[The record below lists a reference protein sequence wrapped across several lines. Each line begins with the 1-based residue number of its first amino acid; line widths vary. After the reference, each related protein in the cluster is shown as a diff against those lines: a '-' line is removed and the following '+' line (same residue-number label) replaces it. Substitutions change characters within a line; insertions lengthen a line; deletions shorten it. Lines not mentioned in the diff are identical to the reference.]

1 MLFFLCLSLSFRS
14 PSMFKSSIWLTDRY
28 KTDCLCHNPRS
39 KSHSFSS
46 MNFYV
51 TFFCKYGNTPYDLS
65 KTRKTFAKQFEQQ
78 KNVECVIR
86 VFVIGNGQ
94 FSSSSSCFAH
104 LSIWS
109 KLLHL
114 LLIIKVRT
122 KKKSS
127 FNVLASSFGALFKI
141 TCIKKTCAK
150 IKKHPKFQISAYWSQ
165 TISH

>member
-1 MLFFLCLSLSFRS
+1 M
-14 PSMFKSSIWLTDRY
+14 
-28 KTDCLCHNPRS
+28 CHNPRS

-94 FSSSSSCFAH
+94 FFFFFLLFRASLNMVKITTLITHHQSSNKKKIIIQCFGV
-104 LSIWS
+104 LIWS
-109 KLLHL
+109 ALQNYMHL
-114 LLIIKVRT
+114 
-122 KKKSS
+122 
-127 FNVLASSFGALFKI
+127 
-141 TCIKKTCAK
+141 KKTCAK

>member
-1 MLFFLCLSLSFRS
+1 M
-14 PSMFKSSIWLTDRY
+14 
-28 KTDCLCHNPRS
+28 CHNPRS

-122 KKKSS
+122 KKNHHSMFWRPHLERSS
-127 FNVLASSFGALFKI
+127 KLHAL
-141 TCIKKTCAK
+141 KKTCAK